1 MKKNGPA
8 FGAIGSGAA
17 GGDFTENQKNIIEF
31 QTDPFDCWFGLVDLF
46 AGPNHG
52 LRVGVCISDGFELVE
67 IIGKLPRS
75 FRKGLR
81 RHAPWSEREYAIEWV
96 TRTDGDGQRY
106 ELHGMY
112 DLLDRLVERKVFL
125 GGGK

>member
-1 MKKNGPA
+1 MKKNGPV
-8 FGAIGSGAA
+8 FGAIGSSAVD
-17 GGDFTENQKNIIEF
+17 GDFTENQKNIIEF
-31 QTDPFDCWFGLVDLF
+31 QTDPFDWWLGLVDLF

-52 LRVGVCISDGFELVE
+52 LRVGVCISGGFELVE

-75 FRKGLR
+75 LRKGLR
-81 RHAPWSEREYAIEWV
+81 RHAPWSERDYAIEWV
-96 TRTDGDGQRY
+96 MRPDGYGPRY
-106 ELHGMY
+106 ELHGMN